1 MAIVLGVTNQ
11 KGGVGKT
18 TTAVNLA
25 ACLGAALHKTLLIDM
40 DPQGN
45 ATSGVGVDKNSL
57 ENTIY
62 DVLLNEAPATDAILK
77 TTFDNLSVLPANIEL
92 IGAEVELV
100 PIPFR
105 EQRLRLAIHDICDSF
120 DYIVIDSPPSLGLL
134 TINVLTAVHNVII
147 PVQCEYYALEGL
159 SLLIETIQ
167 RVSQK
172 FNPRLKLS
180 GILMTM
186 SNSRTNLSQQVID
199 EVKNYFG
206 NVVLKTVIPRSVRL
220 SEAPSFGKP
229 IIFYDFRSSGSA
241 SYIDL
246 CQEIIRLNEEISPS
260 VPEQDVEPLTNLQPE
275 TKEDFALGSGE
286 EPK

>member
-1 MAIVLGVTNQ
+1 MAIVLGITNQ

-25 ACLGAALHKTLLIDM
+25 ACLGAALHNTLLIDM

-62 DVLLNEAPATDAILK
+62 DVLLNEAPASDAILK

-120 DYIVIDSPPSLGLL
+120 DYIIIDSPPSLGLL

-172 FNPRLKLS
+172 FNPRLNLS

-206 NVVLKTVIPRSVRL
+206 NVVLKTIIPRSVRL

-260 VPEQDVEPLTNLQPE
+260 VPEQDVEPLTDQPAE
-275 TKEDFALGSGE
+275 TKEGFAPDHGE
-286 EPK
+286 

>member
-1 MAIVLGVTNQ
+1 
-11 KGGVGKT
+11 
-18 TTAVNLA
+18 
-25 ACLGAALHKTLLIDM
+25 M

-62 DVLLNEAPATDAILK
+62 DVLLNEAPASDAILK
-77 TTFDNLSVLPANIEL
+77 TTFDNLSVLPANIQL

-120 DYIVIDSPPSLGLL
+120 DYIVIDSPPTLGLL

-147 PVQCEYYALEGL
+147 PVQCEYYALEWL
-159 SLLIETIQ
+159 SLLMETIQ
-167 RVSQK
+167 RVNQN

-206 NVVLKTVIPRSVRL
+206 NVVLKTIVPRSVRL

-229 IIFYDFRSSGSA
+229 IIFYDLRSSGSA

-246 CQEIIRLNEEISPS
+246 CQEIIRLNEEVSPS
-260 VPEQDVEPLTNLQPE
+260 VPEQRVERLTDQPPE
-275 TKEDFALGSGE
+275 TKEDFAPDYGE
-286 EPK
+286 

>member
-1 MAIVLGVTNQ
+1 MAIVLGITNQ

-62 DVLLNEAPATDAILK
+62 DVLLNEAPASDAILK

-105 EQRLRLAIHDICDSF
+105 EQRLRLAIHDICDSL

-159 SLLIETIQ
+159 SLLMETIQ
-167 RVSQK
+167 RVSQN

-206 NVVLKTVIPRSVRL
+206 NVVFKTVIPRSVRL

-246 CQEIIRLNEEISPS
+246 CQEIMGLNKEISPS
-260 VPEQDVEPLTNLQPE
+260 VPEQDVEPLTDQPAE
-275 TKEDFALGSGE
+275 TKEDFALDSGE

>member
-1 MAIVLGVTNQ
+1 MSIVLGITNQ

-25 ACLGAALHKTLLIDM
+25 ACLGAARRNTLLIDM

-45 ATSGVGVDKNSL
+45 ATSGVGIDKNGL
-57 ENTIY
+57 ETTIY
-62 DVLLNEAPATDAILK
+62 DVLLNEVPAHNVVLK
-77 TTFDNLSVLPANIEL
+77 TQFDNLSVLPANIQL

-100 PIPFR
+100 NIPFR
-105 EQRLRLAIHDICDSF
+105 EQRLRLAINDICTSF

-134 TINVLTAVHNVII
+134 TINVLTAVHKVII

-159 SLLIETIQ
+159 SLLMETIQ
-167 RVSQK
+167 RVNQK
-172 FNPRLKLS
+172 FNPRLTLG

-199 EVKNYFG
+199 EVRNYFG
-206 NVVLKTVIPRSVRL
+206 DVVLNTVIARSVRL

-246 CQEIIRLNEEISPS
+246 CQEIMRLNEQVSEAASTQIEEALPDQSG
-260 VPEQDVEPLTNLQPE
+260 E
-275 TKEDFALGSGE
+275 TKEEAAPESQE

>member
-1 MAIVLGVTNQ
+1 MCIR
-11 KGGVGKT
+11 
-18 TTAVNLA
+18 
-25 ACLGAALHKTLLIDM
+25 DR
-40 DPQGN
+40 
-45 ATSGVGVDKNSL
+45 DKNSL

-62 DVLLNEAPATDAILK
+62 DVLLNEAPASDAILK
-77 TTFDNLSVLPANIEL
+77 TTFDNLSVLPANIQL

-159 SLLIETIQ
+159 SLLMETIQ
-167 RVSQK
+167 RVSQN

-206 NVVLKTVIPRSVRL
+206 NVVLKTIIPRSVRL

-260 VPEQDVEPLTNLQPE
+260 VSEQDVGPLTDQPAE
-275 TKEDFALGSGE
+275 TKEGFALDSGE
-286 EPK
+286 